1 MWKNHTKMK
10 ISFNKNSDSVKIFID
25 GKSLAV
31 VKEIEMLNV
40 TSIGGGK
47 INSFIFESAIN

>member
-1 MWKNHTKMK
+1 MK

-25 GKSLAV
+25 EKSLAD

-47 INSFIFESAIN
+47 INSFIFESAIH

>member
-1 MWKNHTKMK
+1 MK
-10 ISFNKNSDSVKIFID
+10 ISFNKNSDSVKIFVD
-25 GKSLAV
+25 GKSLAD

-40 TSIGGGK
+40 DSIGRGK

>member
-1 MWKNHTKMK
+1 MGKITQKCK
-10 ISFNKNSDSVKIFID
+10 ISFNKNSESVKIFVD

-40 TSIGGGK
+40 TSIDGGK
-47 INSFIFESAIN
+47 INSFIFESVIN